1 VAFVSLNDR
10 HHEWAAHLAEEF
22 TSPLLTC
29 EAVLSETA
37 FQLGSCAAV
46 LNLISQQL
54 VTIAFDCNDHL
65 AQLEAMAKRYADRK
79 PDFAD
84 LCLIRLSEVH
94 PKHRVV
100 TVDSDF
106 RSYRRNKRDAIPLLC
121 PLGT

>member
-1 VAFVSLNDR
+1 
-10 HHEWAAHLAEEF
+10 
-22 TSPLLTC
+22 
-29 EAVLSETA
+29 
-37 FQLGSCAAV
+37 